1 MSLRGDECKGVWV
14 YGCMGIKAV
23 FCLLNADKVVLDGV
37 GKKGYNFLV

>member
-1 MSLRGDECKGVWV
+1 MGRRVEEYIGV
-14 YGCMGIKAV
+14 KAV